1 MQNLRRCLNTLGIK
15 DHQALAFLSSS
26 SKGGSV
32 RLRTLSSIASN
43 SPGRDASTATLR
55 VRSDSSALCR
65 DSRTSVC
72 QTVRRLHDSD
82 KSFCPPAYERSF
94 IAQSHYRSHSGLSF
108 NVNDA
113 SFAHPSLTSSYSS
126 TSLLSLNSSSRLNS
140 VILSKLNGGHDVG
153 FRRAFS
159 LWSGSRT
166 REDDSSGRS
175 GWKD

>member
-26 SKGGSV
+26 SASSINGGSV
-32 RLRTLSSIASN
+32 RLRTLSTILSN
-43 SPGRDASTATLR
+43 SPGINASSTTLR

-108 NVNDA
+108 NVIDA
-113 SFAHPSLTSSYSS
+113 PFAHPSSYSS

-175 GWKD
+175 G

>member
-82 KSFCPPAYERSF
+82 KSFCPHAYERSF
-94 IAQSHYRSHSGLSF
+94 IAQSLYRSHSGLSSV
-108 NVNDA
+108 NVNDTL
-113 SFAHPSLTSSYSS
+113 SAHPSLTSSYSS

-175 GWKD
+175 G